1 MFAVRTFKKLLLPTM
16 LLLTSACDQDE
27 SKTVKF
33 SAKISYKIDILPDFV
48 QIELAND
55 STDYICLENSEINGR
70 GGNIVVNKFI
80 VTNVGS
86 PAYILEKDGVYL
98 GDGITIVGP
107 KSTKGELIELEKLTD
122 KPEKIKNITMT
133 LRYFKCEDIFRKNHI
148 PKLHLLSGEWG
159 KSI

>member
-1 MFAVRTFKKLLLPTM
+1 MVVVRTFKKLLVPT
-16 LLLTSACDQDE
+16 LLLFTSACNRDE
-27 SKTVKF
+27 SKSLNF
-33 SAKISYKIDILPDFV
+33 SANVFYKIDILPDFV
-48 QIELAND
+48 QIQLAND
-55 STDYICLENSEINGR
+55 SADYICLENSEINGR
-70 GGNIVVNKFI
+70 GGNIVVDKFI

-107 KSTKGELIELEKLTD
+107 KSTKGQLIELEKLTD
-122 KPEKIKNITMT
+122 KPKNVKNITMT

-148 PKLHLLSGEWG
+148 PEVHSLAGEWR